1 MIILKTFNSNFPMDF
16 LVDFGLGIPK
26 KGYHD
31 MFNWEFSKKAKDRLH
46 LPITYM
52 DLDGQEGRD
61 HYAQKQRVHHY
72 IYECYYLEGDCQYFV
87 TTELQ
92 QEKMPFK
99 ARTDGKEKVFYKLDI
114 CVIRAKDHQVFD
126 IEIDG
131 IEHRKTNEAILKDR
145 VRDELL
151 NFRYGIYTLRLDK
164 DEPINYM
171 KIDEFLKKPAQPYT
185 RPRLLKGQGKK
196 VMPPPRKT
204 IRFNQ

>member
-1 MIILKTFNSNFPMDF
+1 MRIIALVNSNFPMDF
-16 LVDFGLGIPK
+16 LVDFGLGMSSG
-26 KGYHD
+26 GYRFFD
-31 MFNWEFSKKAKDRLH
+31 WKFSERAKERFH

-52 DLDGQEGRD
+52 DLDGAEGPD
-61 HYAQKQRVHHY
+61 HYQQKQRVHDY
-72 IYECYYLEGDCQYFV
+72 IYEAYYLEGDCQYFV

-92 QEKMPFK
+92 QIKMPFK
-99 ARTDGKEKVFYKLDI
+99 ARTDGKEKIFYKLDI

-131 IEHRKTNEAILKDR
+131 YEHRKSNEAIIKDR

-164 DEPINYM
+164 DEPINYK

-185 RPRLLKGQGKK
+185 RTRQIGGKK
-196 VMPPPRKT
+196 IPPPKRDT